1 MTEAELRV
9 YAQLALRVGVN
20 LQRGQL
26 LVVDCVVE
34 HAPLVRA
41 LAAEAYAAGASYVD
55 AAYGDPYVRRSQIE
69 LAPAETLS
77 WSPPWSLKRLQHVA
91 DNGGALLGIFGD
103 PDPTLLVDLDDK
115 RVAAARMEEAS
126 AVYQRIVAGA
136 AAWSVVAFPTPRWAG
151 LVFGD
156 PDVEQ
161 LWKAIAYTVRLDE
174 PDPVAAWN
182 EHIERLERRAE
193 RLHELDLAAVRFVG
207 PGTDLRVRLHATSR
221 WHTARHQSA
230 SGVLHVANMPT
241 EEVFTTPDARG
252 TEGVVR
258 ATYPL
263 NMTGTTVDGLE
274 LTFHEGRVTQVRA
287 SGGEGFIREHIAID
301 DGAARLGEVALV
313 DRNSRVG
320 RSGLVFHN
328 GLFDENAASHIAL
341 GAGWTPAV
349 ANATDLRA
357 DELHERGIN
366 QSLVHTDFMIG
377 SPEVGIVGVTSDGD
391 EVTLLEN
398 GEWVAR

>member
-1 MTEAELRV
+1 L
-9 YAQLALRVGVN
+9 
-20 LQRGQL
+20 
-26 LVVDCVVE
+26 
-34 HAPLVRA
+34 
-41 LAAEAYAAGASYVD
+41 
-55 AAYGDPYVRRSQIE
+55 
-69 LAPAETLS
+69 
-77 WSPPWSLKRLQHVA
+77 LKRLEHVA

-103 PDPTLLVDLDDK
+103 PDPSLLADLDDK
-115 RVAAARMEEAS
+115 RVAAARMQEVS

-136 AAWSVVAFPTPRWAG
+136 AAWSIVGFPTPRWAG

-156 PDVEQ
+156 PDVEH
-161 LWKAIAYTVRLDE
+161 LWKAIAHTVRLDE
-174 PDPVAAWN
+174 PDPEAAWN
-182 EHIERLERRAE
+182 EHIERLEGRAE
-193 RLHELDLAAVRFVG
+193 RLHELHLAAVRFVG
-207 PGTDLRVRLHATSR
+207 PGTDLLVRLHPTSR

-230 SGVLHVANMPT
+230 SGILHVANMPT
-241 EEVFTTPDARG
+241 EEIFTTPDARG

-263 NMTGTTVDGLE
+263 NMSGTTVDGLE
-274 LTFHEGRVTQVRA
+274 LVFQDGRVTEVRA
-287 SGGEGFIREHIAID
+287 SRGEGFIREHIGID

-313 DRNSRVG
+313 DRNSRIG

-349 ANATDLRA
+349 AGASDL
-357 DELHERGIN
+357 DPHELHERGIN

-377 SPEVGIVGVTSDGD
+377 APEVRTVGVTSDGD
-391 EVTLLEN
+391 ELALLDD